1 MVDLQTLYGKGGTS
15 MSAEHI
21 RLIQKIY
28 WLLEDCG
35 MPNQMPSRELFYD
48 LFSMIQEHAEYT
60 GLDLE

>member
-1 MVDLQTLYGKGGTS
+1 

-21 RLIQKIY
+21 RLIQKMY
-28 WLLEDCG
+28 WLLQDCG

-60 GLDLE
+60 GVDLE

>member
-1 MVDLQTLYGKGGTS
+1 

-21 RLIQKIY
+21 RLIQKMY

-35 MPNQMPSRELFYD
+35 MPHQMPSRELFYD
-48 LFSMIQEHAEYT
+48 LFFMIQEHAEYT